1 MAARIAGREADRT
14 GNQGI
19 AHATN
24 DERMYTMNSWR
35 DTILND
41 FVPNVSK
48 LTLVADPDCLLSE
61 EKLALKLRERGFDLI
76 EFHDPVEFRY
86 AYESKY
92 RLIWDQGEHTDL
104 VVILR
109 LQNTE
114 LDSLPYD
121 LLGAG
126 RKLSF
131 NMGDLFPNMSYPVIE
146 QLDRSLLDSLFE
158 AQCKS
163 LPDRMGDNATKDY
176 ILRHVFGIA
185 AELIVN
191 DVELLRTLLRL
202 HYGNLQ
208 LPLMLSERLIHVLKD
223 HQGFK
228 DWPLSEII
236 PDAEAF
242 FYFLQERWP
251 LFISRQGKGNLVQ
264 EETSGYG
271 LKYPGLECL
280 PFDHQDI
287 KVYIDNLFLEG
298 KLTPIEVQDFEVDAN
313 SWIRSGIA
321 TSGGDDELRIS
332 RLFDLIKKGL
342 PSQDARHSDWTA
354 FALKWAE
361 LSSLV
366 YCGEHPVY
374 QTRLREMGD
383 KLNTAFAAWLVD
395 HYSSLINLPPTN
407 PAMLHHVPRRLV
419 RDMEDSANGQV
430 ALIVVDGLS
439 LDQWVTVR
447 QILQKQNVHL
457 MMRESATFAWIPTL
471 TSVSRQSIFSGKP
484 PLYFPSSIN
493 STNSEGK
500 LWTQFWEGQGLS
512 RLDVAYQRGL
522 GDGDAVD
529 ILDSIIHPGKTKA
542 VGLVVDKIDKIM
554 HGMQLGSAG
563 MHNQIKQWCQGEFLT
578 SLVAQLLEYGYNVWL
593 TADHGNI
600 QCNGKGRP
608 SEGVIAETRGERAR
622 VYSSS
627 ELRSQVEASFPFAH
641 EWPPIGLPANY
652 FPLVTGGHDA
662 FVNQGDTIVGHGGI
676 AIEEVIVPLVKFER
690 RTP

>member
-1 MAARIAGREADRT
+1 
-14 GNQGI
+14 
-19 AHATN
+19 
-24 DERMYTMNSWR
+24 MNSWR

-48 LTLVADPDCLLSE
+48 LTLVADPDCLLTE

-76 EFHDPVEFRY
+76 EFNDPIEFRY

-251 LFISRQGKGNLVQ
+251 LFISRQGKENLVQ

-374 QTRLREMGD
+374 QTRLIEMGD
-383 KLNTAFAAWLVD
+383 TLNVAFATWLVN
-395 HYSSLINLPPTN
+395 HYSSLMNLPPTN

-563 MHNQIKQWCQGEFLT
+563 MHNQIKQWCQGGFLT
-578 SLVAQLLEYGYNVWL
+578 SLVAQLLEYGYDVWL

-600 QCNGKGRP
+600 QCDGKGRP

-622 VYSSS
+622 VYPSS
-627 ELRSQVEASFPFAH
+627 ELRSQVATSFPFAH

-662 FVNQGDTIVGHGGI
+662 FVNQDDTIVGHGGI